1 VTLSWSPSSGAT
13 SYRVYRAD
21 VRGGSYTLVGAP
33 TSAGFVDKSVTNGT
47 TYYYVVCSLDSVGES
62 GNSVQVSAVPSAT
75 ASADACG
82 MQLGTSPV
90 IFCDTFDAPAGN
102 GIRQGDLNSNVWG
115 VSRTTGNVNVGGI
128 YNGWAATTIEK
139 CDGTTPTV
147 VPPADVIICDGQVR
161 EASNDNVSGVFDD
174 GTVTVLAMYPK
185 QPFDF
190 AGRTGT
196 VSFDVSNDTNGSHS
210 TWPEFWISD
219 KPVPAP
225 FTHFAT
231 WHALPA
237 NGLGIRFAANADIG
251 SFGNCPND
259 NNINQL
265 RWTVSTAVAVRN
277 YDFEDTEGY
286 GVSTGMAVTD
296 LDCVIESSGPGQMN
310 HVEIRISQSQIDVYA
325 TDAGVAATP
334 ASLKHIAVI
343 TNVNLTFT
351 RGLIWIED
359 AHYNADK
366 GDTSR
371 PSQREHTFSWDNVAF
386 DGPFTDRDFSFDAP
400 DNTLPGPNGSINLG
414 KLALP
419 NQTSSWT
426 VSNMPANPQAAAAR
440 VLFDFSGAG
449 NPNPTVINVIVN
461 GHANP
466 TPWPYPDNAIV
477 QWRTLAVTIPLTD
490 LIAGTNV
497 VQLGADA
504 AQIFSNVDIVLGGV
518 TGGVPVLP
526 GSNDSYPTPIP

>member
-1 VTLSWSPSSGAT
+1 MLVECSWALT
-13 SYRVYRAD
+13 RHILRH
-21 VRGGSYTLVGAP
+21 VRCARR
-33 TSAGFVDKSVTNGT
+33 KW
-47 TYYYVVCSLDSVGES
+47 
-62 GNSVQVSAVPSAT
+62 NST
-75 ASADACG
+75 
-82 MQLGTSPV
+82 
-90 IFCDTFDAPAGN
+90 
-102 GIRQGDLNSNVWG
+102 RDLNSNVWG

-325 TDAGVAATP
+325 TDGR
-334 ASLKHIAVI
+334 SGCDSCIAQAYRCDYQCESYFHAR
-343 TNVNLTFT
+343 LDLD
-351 RGLIWIED
+351 RGRAL
-359 AHYNADK
+359 
-366 GDTSR
+366 
-371 PSQREHTFSWDNVAF
+371 QR
-386 DGPFTDRDFSFDAP
+386 R
-400 DNTLPGPNGSINLG
+400 
-414 KLALP
+414 
-419 NQTSSWT
+419 
-426 VSNMPANPQAAAAR
+426 
-440 VLFDFSGAG
+440 
-449 NPNPTVINVIVN
+449 
-461 GHANP
+461 
-466 TPWPYPDNAIV
+466 
-477 QWRTLAVTIPLTD
+477 
-490 LIAGTNV
+490 
-497 VQLGADA
+497 
-504 AQIFSNVDIVLGGV
+504 
-518 TGGVPVLP
+518 
-526 GSNDSYPTPIP
+526 